1 VRLAF
6 PALPLQTPP
15 QCLYSPNPTPLDG
28 ISNFQDR
35 LALARN
41 LNTIR
46 LLYDEAEREQCMK
59 TAGKHRATRRRRTCA
74 KQPEKQTRS
83 SDAASSPIVQLPV
96 CCGRPWDDPNTR
108 RKVKPIKPIGWT
120 RSMPLPCLSFGVNGR
135 TQDDFKTCISHPH
148 QESSHTAILG
158 TVQDAYPAGVH
169 CPSRLCPA
177 DGCPYIKR
185 HPRVPAPQLQPLQHF
200 E

>member
-1 VRLAF
+1 
-6 PALPLQTPP
+6 
-15 QCLYSPNPTPLDG
+15 
-28 ISNFQDR
+28 
-35 LALARN
+35 
-41 LNTIR
+41 
-46 LLYDEAEREQCMK
+46 MK
-59 TAGKHRATRRRRTCA
+59 TAGKHRAARRRRTCPSN
-74 KQPEKQTRS
+74 PEKQTRS

-148 QESSHTAILG
+148 QESSHTVILG

-169 CPSRLCPA
+169 CPSRLLPSRRLPLHKTPSPRSCTPVA
-177 DGCPYIKR
+177 TTPTFRVRNRSEPTKWIAFIKSTPSPSETR
-185 HPRVPAPQLQPLQHF
+185 TARAPSCGTRS
-200 E
+200 